1 MGMLK
6 KTVKTNKEVVSSL
19 SDELGIPDEKIPIL
33 VEKMLQNNK
42 ARDTL
47 FRALGEFFG
56 RRDILRAFAF
66 GAGTSL
72 GLMGLASARTV
83 ITDKNIQIT
92 DPDTNIEWYL
102 RTPLPFSAI
111 VGIEDGKVKAY
122 DWKGNLIAKGE
133 AGVDDA
139 SVIQK
144 VLDLLPTNGKL
155 VIVGEFVIRNKL
167 NFKSNI
173 IVDASQAIMKPVNV
187 DCFKLESKDGSQ
199 IENVTLFVGEIDG
212 SLSERSSG
220 ISGQVKNAKIY
231 CFGKIHDMPDDAIY
245 LTNSENVDIF
255 HPYAENCAINTIE
268 IDSATVAPCKNI
280 TIYEPK
286 IYYGKVGILVAD
298 SENGGHENI
307 TIIGGECA
315 YNNVN
320 GIQFKSATVG
330 NKNCKAIGVKVHHNG
345 EHGILIW
352 GGITGITT
360 VWVENCEVFNNGQ
373 SGTGY
378 NGIHAFGAAAD
389 LRAEAIIKNNL
400 CYDNQQTQTQEYG
413 IYLSSGCFNCRVE
426 GNDVRNNKV
435 GGIYDYTGANV
446 IKRNIGYLTEN
457 SGTATFSGDGSTTDF
472 LIGAHGLAVT
482 DPSKIVVKVTPI
494 SADAIA
500 ASPCVGYVDPND
512 NTKIR
517 VKFASAPASGTD
529 NVKIIWK
536 AEVVG

>member
-1 MGMLK
+1 MAF
-6 KTVKTNKEVVSSL
+6 SFS
-19 SDELGIPDEKIPIL
+19 
-33 VEKMLQNNK
+33 
-42 ARDTL
+42 RDRWREYIAKRTTD
-47 FRALGEFFG
+47 FSAKVYKDGDRVYAVDSNG
-56 RRDILRAFAF
+56 RR
-66 GAGTSL
+66 
-72 GLMGLASARTV
+72 
-83 ITDKNIQIT
+83 
-92 DPDTNIEWYL
+92 
-102 RTPLPFSAI
+102 
-111 VGIEDGKVKAY
+111 
-122 DWKGNLIAKGE
+122 IAEGE

-139 SVIQK
+139 SVIQAA
-144 VLDLLPTNGKL
+144 LDSLPTNGKL
-155 VIVGEFVIRNKL
+155 VIVGEFVIRTKL

-220 ISGQVKNAKIY
+220 VSGQVKNARIY

-245 LTNSENVDIF
+245 LTNSENVNIF
-255 HPYAENCAINTIE
+255 HPYAENCARNTIE
-268 IDSATVAPCKNI
+268 IDSSTVAPCKNV
-280 TIYEPK
+280 TVYEPR

-320 GIQFKSATVG
+320 GIQFKSATAG
-330 NKNCKAIGVKVHHNG
+330 NKNCKAIGVKVHYNG

-373 SGTGY
+373 AGTGY
-378 NGIHAFGAAAD
+378 NGIHAFGAGAD

-446 IKRNIGYLTEN
+446 IKQNIGYTTEN
-457 SGTATFSGDGSTTDF
+457 SGTATFSGDGTTTQF
-472 LIGAHGLAVT
+472 SIEHGLVST
-482 DPSKIVVKVTPI
+482 PSKIQVTAM
-494 SADAIA
+494 SEDASGDFYVTADATYI
-500 ASPCVGYVDPND
+500 YVNYK
-512 NTKIR
+512 T
-517 VKFASAPASGTD
+517 APPSGTD
-529 NVKIIWK
+529 NIKLSWS
-536 AEVVG
+536 AEV